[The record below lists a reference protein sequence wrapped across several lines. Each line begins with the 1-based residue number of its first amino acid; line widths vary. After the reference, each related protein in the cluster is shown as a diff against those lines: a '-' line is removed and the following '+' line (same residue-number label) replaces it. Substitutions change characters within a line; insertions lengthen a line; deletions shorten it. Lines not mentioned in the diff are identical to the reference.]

1 MLNYSDVQMIYY
13 RNTGTTRYFQRPYY
27 SNLLY
32 TDGVMDF
39 QESLEAY
46 WLVDTVISYMPTIL
60 ECFNKTEDGFFVV
73 EILIDKNNQ
82 GKIEIYREGINQN
95 GDYDEHIVVI
105 SQEIPFVD
113 LPIAKNMSITSYKMY
128 LQLGNYTPLQFVLM
142 LPTEYWPEYD
152 FLEKLSRLL
161 LSNLSKTKRPNDQF

>member
-1 MLNYSDVQMIYY
+1 MLNYSDVQMIYH

-142 LPTEYWPEYD
+142 LPTEY
-152 FLEKLSRLL
+152 
-161 LSNLSKTKRPNDQF
+161 